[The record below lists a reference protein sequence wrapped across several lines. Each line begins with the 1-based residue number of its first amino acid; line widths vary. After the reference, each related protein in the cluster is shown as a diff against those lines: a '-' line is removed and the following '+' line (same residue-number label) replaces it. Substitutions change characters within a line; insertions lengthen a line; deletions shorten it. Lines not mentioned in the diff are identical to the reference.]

1 MISRKLKE
9 KCIDLFFLFTG
20 LFTVVV
26 LSGIFLMLF
35 LNGLKTFKVV
45 RLADFFFRA
54 VWNPSAYS
62 HPSYGILAMVAGTFL
77 VTFGAIII
85 ALPLGIGTAAYLSEM
100 AGSRT
105 REIIKPIIEILAAI
119 PSVVIGFLGIVLVGP
134 LISKVFGLNSG
145 LNALNGAILLAVMS
159 LPTIISVSEDAI
171 RAVPQSSKEASYA
184 LGANRWET
192 LIRVIIPAALSGVV
206 AAVVLGIGRAIG
218 ETMTILMATGNV
230 LAMPHSIFDSVRTI
244 TATIAIELGEVAYG
258 TTHYYALFAIGAIL
272 FLISFLV
279 NLTAEYFS
287 GKYRGTKV

>member
-1 MISRKLKE
+1 MTSRKLKE
-9 KCIDLFFLFTG
+9 KCIDLFFLFSG
-20 LFTVVV
+20 LFTVLV

-45 RLADFFFRA
+45 RLADFFFGT

-62 HPSYGILAMVAGTFL
+62 HPSYGILAMLAGTFL
-77 VTFGAIII
+77 VTFGAILI

-171 RAVPQSSKEASYA
+171 RAVPHPYKEASYA

-192 LIRVIIPAALSGVV
+192 LIRVIIPAAVSGIV

-218 ETMTILMATGNV
+218 ETMTILMVTGNV
-230 LAMPHSIFDSVRTI
+230 LAMPHGIFDSVRTI

-258 TTHYYALFAIGAIL
+258 TTHYYSLFAIGTIL

-279 NLTAEYFS
+279 NLAAEYFS
-287 GKYRGTKV
+287 GKYRRYKI